1 MMDNDRELKDIK
13 IELVNLN
20 KNLQS
25 INESI
30 NACKNIMTHF
40 IVSNT
45 YKDAVK
51 NGAIPYNTYIEFI
64 NKWVNYLTNESGGDI
79 NEQ

>member
-30 NACKNIMTHF
+30 NACKNIITHF
-40 IVSNT
+40 MVSNT
-45 YKDAVK
+45 FKEAAK
-51 NGAIPYNTYIEFI
+51 NGVIPYNEYIEFI
-64 NKWVNYLTNESGGDI
+64 NKWVNLTNESGGDI
-79 NEQ
+79 HEQ